1 MSCGMIGS
9 PANTGQMMVNQSPVF
24 DGKHPRRKTV
34 MSRKAGVYRP
44 TKKHKKT
51 RFL

>member
-1 MSCGMIGS
+1 MSCGMS
-9 PANTGQMMVNQSPVF
+9 HAQTVPQAMVDQRPVF
-24 DGKHPRRKTV
+24 DGGHRPRKTV
-34 MSRKAGVYRP
+34 YSRKSGVYRP